1 MYHAVS
7 VRGRGHER
15 NEDFHV
21 ACDDLVIVA
30 DGMGG
35 ERDGNVAARMA
46 VDHIACRLSEL
57 DFSALDL
64 DGARS
69 HALSAINE
77 ADRAIEAY
85 MDSHPMSMGMGTT
98 ILLLMFCGDE
108 ACIAWCGD
116 SRCYLYDSRGA
127 LRSLTKDHSYVQEL
141 IDDGELTL
149 EDSFS
154 HPDSNIITRYVG
166 GGEQMCVPEFTS
178 CRLSESDIL
187 LLCSDGISG
196 YCRDE
201 DIRDCVAAVEDLS
214 RLPRELTE
222 LALRHGSEDDITI
235 VVCGGATGHPKRGW
249 LSRMLHR
256 D

>member
-1 MYHAVS
+1 MVS
-7 VRGRGHER
+7 D
-15 NEDFHV
+15 DF
-21 ACDDLVIVA
+21 VIVA

-35 ERDGNVAARMA
+35 ESDGDVAARMA
-46 VDHIACRLSEL
+46 VEHIARRLSEL

-85 MDSHPMSMGMGTT
+85 MDSHPMSMGMGST

-149 EDSFS
+149 EDSFT

-187 LLCSDGISG
+187 FLCSDGVSG

-201 DIRDCVAAVEDLS
+201 DIRDCVAAVEDFS
-214 RLPRELTE
+214 CLPRELAE
-222 LALRHGSEDDITI
+222 LALRHGSEDDITV
-235 VVCGGATGHPKRGW
+235 VVCGGTTGHPKRGW

>member
-1 MYHAVS
+1 MV
-7 VRGRGHER
+7 
-15 NEDFHV
+15 NDDF
-21 ACDDLVIVA
+21 VIVA

-35 ERDGNVAARMA
+35 ESDGDVAARMA
-46 VDHIACRLSEL
+46 IEHIGRRLSGL
-57 DFSALDL
+57 DFSNLDL
-64 DGARS
+64 AGAR
-69 HALSAINE
+69 HQALSAINE

-85 MDSHPMSMGMGTT
+85 MDSHPMSLGMGTT
-98 ILLLMFCGDE
+98 VLLLMFCGDE

-116 SRCYLYDSRGA
+116 SHCYLYDSRGV

-141 IDDGELTL
+141 IDNGELTR
-149 EDSFS
+149 EDSFT

-178 CRLSESDIL
+178 CRMSESDIL
-187 LLCSDGISG
+187 LLCSDGVSG

-201 DIRDCVAAVEDLS
+201 DICDCVAAVEDLS
-214 RLPRELTE
+214 CLPRELTE
-222 LALRHGSEDDITI
+222 LALRHGSEDDITV
-235 VVCGGATGHPKRGW
+235 VVCEGASARPKKGW

>member
-21 ACDDLVIVA
+21 ACDDFVIVA

-46 VDHIACRLSEL
+46 VDHIARRLSEL

-77 ADRAIEAY
+77 VDRAIEAY

-196 YCRDE
+196 YSRDE

>member
-1 MYHAVS
+1 M
-7 VRGRGHER
+7 
-15 NEDFHV
+15 
-21 ACDDLVIVA
+21 ACDDFVIVA

-35 ERDGNVAARMA
+35 ERDGEVAARMA
-46 VDHIACRLSEL
+46 VEHIAHRLSEL

-98 ILLLMFCGDE
+98 VLLLMFCGDE

-116 SRCYLYDSRGA
+116 SRCYLYESRGA

-149 EDSFS
+149 EDSFT

-178 CRLSESDIL
+178 CRLSESDLL

-201 DIRDCVAAVEDLS
+201 DIRNCVAAAGGLS
-214 RLPRELTE
+214 AIPHELAE
-222 LALRHGSEDDITI
+222 SALRHGSEDDITV
-235 VVCGGATGHPKRGW
+235 VVCGGATCHPKRGW

-256 D
+256 G